1 MLRTLPTVA
10 EDIDSDDEAFL
21 RRSIDGNGEA
31 FGVLFDRHHDR
42 VFRHAMRLLESRQD
56 ADDAVAAAYLE
67 LWRRR
72 REVRIVNGSVL
83 PWLLATVT
91 NVSRNLKRSLRRH
104 HAFLARLSREPDY
117 PDPADVLV
125 DSTLLG
131 VDVKLREALKA
142 LPKHELVLF
151 SMVVLEGYS
160 VPDAAAA
167 LGIGIPAAK
176 SRLLRARRRIRQDL
190 TGGFGL
196 PTEFQSRLEV
206 EP

>member
-1 MLRTLPTVA
+1 MA
-10 EDIDSDDEAFL
+10 EGTGSDDEAFL
-21 RRSIDGNGEA
+21 RRAIDGNGEA

-56 ADDAVAAAYLE
+56 ADDAVAGAYLE

-72 REVRIVNGSVL
+72 HDVRIVNGSVL

-91 NVSRNLKRSLRRH
+91 NVSRNLKRSVRRH
-104 HAFLARLSREPDY
+104 HAFLARLPREPAY
-117 PDPADVLV
+117 PDPADVLL

-131 VDVKLREALKA
+131 VDVELRKALKA

-160 VPDAAAA
+160 IPDAAAA
-167 LGIGIPAAK
+167 LGIGVPAAK
-176 SRLLRARRRIRQDL
+176 SRLLRARRRMRQSL
-190 TGGFGL
+190 TGGSEL
-196 PTEFQSRLEV
+196 PTESRTRLEV